1 MKSILKAENLDL
13 NLQKIN
19 DLVILCNEIVK
30 LTYQLIRLYALD
42 RFEKGEPLP
51 NLDDTEILNFMR
63 CLGESEKRRSPKP
76 ETKEKMEEYN
86 NFYENT
92 FKQLINKPKFN
103 FKNMTQILLYLA
115 KKMETSY
122 KNNIREHFNTR
133 IRRYMN
139 IFDPDPIKPN
149 DTPEQKSIK
158 KNIFTRVKN
167 CIIQDKIDEI
177 PEDYKD
183 WAKDIKN
190 KYLPVNYSEGK
201 GLAYNIKAQPLNKY
215 LECTIKMNK
224 SIEDRNEMI
233 KKSNISLEEKR
244 KATKKLFQPISLRT
258 SNVPCYITLDSQ
270 ILLKHF
276 GLKGDSYKIH
286 EKGATEKYNDYIW
299 SLIFDTNKKPL
310 KPSKSLL
317 ENGYKV
323 SSIETDGVG
332 VSIIFQKKAT
342 GSKKVEESELT
353 EPKYIDE
360 ATLEEKQE
368 IKRRKIVSVDPGK
381 ANMVYLSDGE
391 KKLRLTNSQRRHET
405 RSIYDSRK
413 ILKKREDSNIIGP
426 ETELSKFNGKTAN
439 LDEYKEYIKKK
450 VEVDEIIMKL
460 YQDLYFRKLK
470 WRRCINTR
478 RSEDKFLNN
487 IKKIFGE
494 DPLLAY
500 GDFSSGNHHMKGVYP
515 SMGNGLRS
523 KIWKWYD
530 IFMVNE
536 YMTSQLCCKC
546 EKKLVN
552 FRDKNNEKVHRLL
565 VCPDCITSG
574 SESKKTSYINRDMNA
589 CINIIKVAKSILETG
604 ERPLNFR
611 RKKVETVK
619 KKYRFKKK
627 KTNPPSG
634 LSGI

>member
-1 MKSILKAENLDL
+1 M
-13 NLQKIN
+13 
-19 DLVILCNEIVK
+19 
-30 LTYQLIRLYALD
+30 
-42 RFEKGEPLP
+42 
-51 NLDDTEILNFMR
+51 
-63 CLGESEKRRSPKP
+63 GESVKSGVKGLKP
-76 ETKEKMEEYN
+76 ETIKKREEYN

-103 FKNMTQILLYLA
+103 LKNMAQILKYLA

-122 KNNIREHFNTR
+122 KNNIRVHFNTR

-158 KNIFTRVKN
+158 KNVFARVKN
-167 CIIQDKIDEI
+167 CIIQDKINEIDKIPEI
-177 PEDYKD
+177 PEVYKD
-183 WAKDIKN
+183 WAIDIKN

-201 GLAYNIKAQPLNKY
+201 GLAYNIKAQSLNKY

-224 SIEDRNEMI
+224 SIEDRNEKVKNDPNLTI
-233 KKSNISLEEKR
+233 EERRKR
-244 KATKKLFQPISLRT
+244 TKKLFQPISLRT
-258 SNVPCYITLDSQ
+258 SNVPCYITLDA
-270 ILLKHF
+270 ITLLKHF
-276 GLKGDSYKIH
+276 GLKGDSYKLNGGGI
-286 EKGATEKYNDYIW
+286 EKYNNYIW
-299 SLIFDTNKKPL
+299 SLIFDTNKTPL

-342 GSKKVEESELT
+342 DSKKVEQNDLT

-360 ATLEEKQE
+360 ATEEEKIE
-368 IKRRKIVSVDPGK
+368 IKRIKIVSVDPGK
-381 ANMVYLSDGE
+381 ANMLYMSDGE
-391 KKLRLTNSQRRHET
+391 KKIRFTNLQRRFET

-413 ILKKREDSNIIGP
+413 ILKKREDSNIIGI

-450 VEVDEIIMKL
+450 VEIDEIIMKL
-460 YQDLYFRKLK
+460 YGDLYFRKTK

-487 IKKIFGE
+487 IKKIFGK
-494 DPLLAY
+494 DIILAY
-500 GDFSSGNHHMKGVYP
+500 GDFSSGNYHMKGGYP

-536 YMTSQLCCKC
+536 YKTSMLCCKC

-552 FRDKNNEKVHRLL
+552 FRDKNNEEVHRLL
-565 VCPDCITSG
+565 VCRDCITSG
-574 SESKKTSYINRDMNA
+574 SESKMTSYINRDMNA

-611 RKKVETVK
+611 RKKIETENLETETVK

-627 KTNPPSG
+627 MKTNPYLP
-634 LSGI
+634 GI